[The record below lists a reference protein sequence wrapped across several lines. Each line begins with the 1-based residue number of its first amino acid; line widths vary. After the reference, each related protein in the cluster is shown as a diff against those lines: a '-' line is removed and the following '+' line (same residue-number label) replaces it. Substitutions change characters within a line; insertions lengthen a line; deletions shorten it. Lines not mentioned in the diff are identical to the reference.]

1 MKKRTIL
8 TTLVVLLLSFSS
20 ILAVGCGKKTGL
32 LTQYEFLEYSR
43 MEYRSTQNG
52 QAMIEPFRD
61 SGVLQKIFTNE
72 GKRIKDSGIAKFTKS
87 NELTTSFYPNIE
99 FLNSVLASPSTLE
112 DQAKKML
119 GNNYFFH
126 DFTIAKFAKT
136 FANELF
142 DRYVPGLKW
151 DTVKGRAEAFMKLEK
166 MIGLKVE
173 GKEYFLTAEFQQF
186 IEGLKENKINTITLP
201 NNLGFTLKLKLKSKK
216 ATIKSYFK
224 DKSDL
229 TVIQRIATFSD
240 KDARD
245 DNFLVFEEYDIS
257 KHDAKAREIFDNI
270 IGNRLGN
277 NLDEANKTA
286 IRDGAFQNINSIMY
300 GRIELFQLDLI
311 GVRK

>member
-1 MKKRTIL
+1 MKKKTIL

-20 ILAVGCGKKTGL
+20 ILAVGCVKKTGL
-32 LTQYEFLEYSR
+32 LTQYEFIEYSR
-43 MEYRSTQNG
+43 MEYRSTQDG

-61 SGVLQKIFTNE
+61 VLNKVFYNND

-87 NELTTSFYPNIE
+87 NELTTTFYPNVE
-99 FLNSVLASPSTLE
+99 FLNSVLAAPETLE

-166 MIGLKVE
+166 MIGLKVD
-173 GKEYFLTAEFQQF
+173 GKEYFLTDKFQKF
-186 IEGLKENKINTITLP
+186 IEGLKENKIIPIELP
-201 NNLGFTLKLKLKSKK
+201 KDLAFTLKLKLKSKK

-229 TVIQRIATFSD
+229 SVIQRISTFNS

-245 DNFLVFEEYDIS
+245 DNFLIFEEYDIS